1 MVRRKRFR
9 TYFDQAVDK
18 LRDFANVE
26 KAKRAKFSKDVHTY
40 LPSQFL
46 PTLRDNAPTIVVEGP
61 RSELDFPDLEDA
73 VVASLFNE
81 IKIDNPFRVASHN
94 SIETNENDNQRKVDE
109 MVKELE
115 LRQAEYASNLREQEN
130 MLQKI
135 EIQLKVKEDW
145 GRDLIKS
152 CECKDIEI
160 KKLKTKI
167 DAML

>member
-1 MVRRKRFR
+1 
-9 TYFDQAVDK
+9 
-18 LRDFANVE
+18 
-26 KAKRAKFSKDVHTY
+26 
-40 LPSQFL
+40 
-46 PTLRDNAPTIVVEGP
+46 
-61 RSELDFPDLEDA
+61 
-73 VVASLFNE
+73 
-81 IKIDNPFRVASHN
+81 
-94 SIETNENDNQRKVDE
+94 

-135 EIQLKVKEDW
+135 EIKLKVKEDW

-152 CECKDIEI
+152 CECKDNEI